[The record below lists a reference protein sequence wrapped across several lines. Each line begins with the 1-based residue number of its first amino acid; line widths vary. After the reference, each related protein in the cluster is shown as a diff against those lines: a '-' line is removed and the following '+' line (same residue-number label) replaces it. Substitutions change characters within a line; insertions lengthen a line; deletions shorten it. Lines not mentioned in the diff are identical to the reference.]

1 MNVNGHALT
10 KSIPTKEELDFL
22 ENRLYEYNSQQTG
35 REDGHLFAFFIRDE
49 RQEIL
54 AGLSGW
60 TWAKACE
67 IKALWVHSSCREK
80 GYGRQLLEAA
90 EQEAWAR
97 GCLVIML
104 SSYSFQAPG
113 FYQKC
118 GYELAWKLEDFPP
131 GHQHC
136 VLVKRLLAAEIG
148 SQNNAKEGLAH
159 SGRLN
164 I

>member
-97 GCLVIML
+97 GCLGTRLPGNHAEQLQFPSPGLL
-104 SSYSFQAPG
+104 S
-113 FYQKC
+113 KVW
-118 GYELAWKLEDFPP
+118 L
-131 GHQHC
+131 
-136 VLVKRLLAAEIG
+136 
-148 SQNNAKEGLAH
+148 
-159 SGRLN
+159 
-164 I
+164 